1 MRAAPGRLQS
11 ILKPT
16 SRPVLLPA
24 CGHHRRGFSGL
35 PAAEKFANAMVEGKA
50 LFFGEGLAALK
61 IESCYLRRGAGEF
74 AV

>member
-1 MRAAPGRLQS
+1 MVIIGA
-11 ILKPT
+11 
-16 SRPVLLPA
+16 
-24 CGHHRRGFSGL
+24 GFSGL
-35 PAAEKFANAMVEGKA
+35 PAAEKFANEMVEGKA